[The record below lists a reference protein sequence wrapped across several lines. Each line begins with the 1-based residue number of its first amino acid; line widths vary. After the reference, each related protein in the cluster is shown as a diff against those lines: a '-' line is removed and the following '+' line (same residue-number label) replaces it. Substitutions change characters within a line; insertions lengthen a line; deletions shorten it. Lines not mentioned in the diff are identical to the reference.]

1 MKRALLGVSAGKAGW
16 QHIVGAL
23 DHLLTKVL
31 TFSRLEMESFQGHL
45 RWGNSKIT
53 SRFGCFSDGRDWKT
67 VKARKRIVIQQ
78 DMLGTVLWQCC
89 EDEEEAERMQ
99 ENFSDEHWGS
109 DMSIKYLV

>member
-16 QHIVGAL
+16 QHVVGAL

-53 SRFGCFSDGRDWKT
+53 SRFGCFSDGGGGGGR
-67 VKARKRIVIQQ
+67 
-78 DMLGTVLWQCC
+78 L
-89 EDEEEAERMQ
+89 ED
-99 ENFSDEHWGS
+99 SKS
-109 DMSIKYLV
+109 